1 MADRVEVLSGLLATA
16 LESIDDAP
24 ADKRA
29 PLMGQV
35 RAILAELD
43 DLKLKAAKGG
53 DPIDE
58 LASRR
63 ASRGAGSGEGSSRSR
78 RADR

>member
-1 MADRVEVLSGLLATA
+1 MADRAEVLSGLLVTA

-43 DLKLKAAKGG
+43 ELELKAAKGG

-63 ASRGAGSGEGSSRSR
+63 AARGAGSGEGSRRSR
-78 RADR
+78 RSER